1 MNIPE
6 NTTPAK
12 RPRSAKKYA
21 AFYRRKAERI
31 EATDLK
37 TARYADPSTGRV
49 RTVNIRHT

>member
-21 AFYRRKAERI
+21 ASYRRKVERI
-31 EATDLK
+31 EAAAWK
-37 TARYADPSTGRV
+37 RAYYADPSTGKIH
-49 RTVNIRHT
+49 TINIRHS

>member
-21 AFYRRKAERI
+21 ASHRRRVERI
-31 EATDLK
+31 ESADQK
-37 TARYADPSTGRV
+37 HARYADPSTGRI
-49 RTVNIRHT
+49 RTINIRHS